1 MKFDE
6 LKIILK
12 RLYKEYVKKHLK
24 RIFIALILS
33 IIVAGST
40 SGIAWLLDPAVKKI
54 FIEQNKVFAWSIP
67 LLIVI
72 AFSSK
77 GLSLYLARVNI
88 IRVGEEVAGEL
99 QKKIANNIL
108 TSDIQTLD
116 NRHSGKYISNVMFDT
131 HYVQN
136 LVSSGVLNLMKDSF
150 SVIALV
156 SLMFYQNWKLA
167 LFALLMMPLAAG
179 LAKSLGKRIGK
190 ATSKAGISSGDL
202 ASFLTE
208 IFKGS
213 KMIRIYQK
221 EDEEN
226 KKASDKINDLVE
238 KNIKIGSVLI
248 RATPI
253 METLTGFMIAG
264 FIIFSGRL
272 IAAGE
277 LGVNNFF
284 SFLAAMMLAYQPI
297 RSLATINMAAY
308 QGAAAFK
315 RISSI
320 IDRDIKVKEVPG
332 APKLFL
338 KNSDIRFNKVEFKY
352 DSTDEKAIKE
362 ISLNI
367 KGNTMTAFVGHSGAG
382 KSTIIN
388 LLPRFYDPQKGSIEI
403 DNQNIQLVSLNSL
416 RKNLSLVSQDV
427 ILFDDTVK
435 NNISYARPGATDK
448 EIVEACKFAASDDF
462 IKKLPQGYDTMIG
475 ENGVRLSGGQKQRIS
490 IARAILKKSPIILLD
505 EATSSLDAESE
516 EIVQNALNNLTRNK
530 TTLVIAHRLSTIH
543 KANQIFVMSH
553 GKIVNSGNHNFLI
566 NNCEEYKSLY
576 QKQFYYLKVIF
587 RL

>member
-12 RLYKEYVKKHLK
+12 RLYREYVRKHINKIL
-24 RIFIALILS
+24 IALILS
-33 IIVAGST
+33 LIVAAST

-67 LLIVI
+67 LLIII

-77 GLSLYLARVNI
+77 GLSLYFARINI
-88 IRVGEEVAGEL
+88 IRVGEEVAGAL
-99 QKKIANNIL
+99 QKKVANNIL

-116 NRHSGKYISNVMFDT
+116 NRHSGKYISNVMYDT
-131 HYVQN
+131 HHVQN
-136 LVSSGVLNLMKDSF
+136 LVSTGVLNLMKDTF

-167 LFALLMMPLAAG
+167 LFAILMMPLAGG

-190 ATSKAGISSGDL
+190 ATSKAGISSGNL

-221 EDEEN
+221 EEEEN
-226 KKASDKINDLVE
+226 KKASRVIDDLVE
-238 KNIKIGSVLI
+238 KNIKIGSVMI

-253 METLTGFMIAG
+253 MEALTGFMIAG
-264 FIIFSGRL
+264 FIVFSGKL
-272 IAAGE
+272 ISSGE

-315 RISSI
+315 RISDI
-320 IDRDIKVKEVPG
+320 IDKDIKIKELPH
-332 APKLFL
+332 APKLIL
-338 KNSDIRFNKVEFKY
+338 KNSDIKFNKVEFKY
-352 DSTDEKAIKE
+352 ETTEEQAVKE
-362 ISLNI
+362 ITFNI
-367 KGNTMTAFVGHSGAG
+367 KGNTMAAFVGHSGAG

-388 LLPRFYDPQKGSIEI
+388 LLPRFYDPQEGSIEI
-403 DNQNIQLVSLNSL
+403 DNQNIKNISLSSL
-416 RKNLSLVSQDV
+416 RENLSLVSQDV
-427 ILFDDTVK
+427 ILFDDTIK
-435 NNISYARPGATDK
+435 NNISYAKPNASDE
-448 EIVEACKFAASDDF
+448 EIIQACKYAASDEF
-462 IKKLPQGYDTMIG
+462 IKKLPIGYDTMIG

-490 IARAILKKSPIILLD
+490 IARAILKESPIILLD

-516 EIVQNALNNLTRNK
+516 EIVQNAIHNLTKNK

-543 KANQIFVMSH
+543 NADKIFVMKN
-553 GKIVNSGNHNFLI
+553 GRVINSGNHKFLI
-566 NNCEEYKSLY
+566 DNCEEYKSLY
-576 QKQFYYLKVIF
+576 KKQLK
-587 RL
+587 

>member
-1 MKFDE
+1 MKFE
-6 LKIILK
+6 EVKLILK
-12 RLYKEYVKKHLK
+12 RLFREHVKKHMR
-24 RIFIALILS
+24 RILIALILS

-40 SGIAWLLDPAVKKI
+40 AGIAWLLDPAVKKI
-54 FIEQNKVFAWSIP
+54 FIEKNEVFAWTIP
-67 LLIVI
+67 ILIVL

-77 GLSLYLARVNI
+77 GLSLYLARINI

-99 QKKIANNIL
+99 QKKIAKNIL
-108 TSDIQTLD
+108 ISDIQTLD
-116 NRHSGKYISNVMFDT
+116 NRHSGRYISNVMYDSN
-131 HYVQN
+131 QIRN
-136 LVSSGVLNLMKDSF
+136 LVSTGVLNLMKDTF

-167 LFALLMMPLAAG
+167 LFAIIMMPLAGG

-190 ATSKAGISSGDL
+190 ATSKAGKSSGNL
-202 ASFLTE
+202 ATFLSE

-226 KKASDKINDLVE
+226 KKANFVIDDLVE
-238 KNIKIGSVLI
+238 KNIKIGSVII

-253 METLTGFMIAG
+253 MEALTGFMIAG
-264 FIIFSGRL
+264 FIIFSGKL
-272 IAAGE
+272 ISSGE

-297 RSLATINMAAY
+297 RSLATLNMAAY

-320 IDRDIKVKEVPG
+320 IDREIKIKEIPSLPKLILKKSDIKFDQVG
-332 APKLFL
+332 
-338 KNSDIRFNKVEFKY
+338 FKY
-352 DSTDEKAIKE
+352 ETTNERAIKE
-362 ISLNI
+362 ISFHI
-367 KGNTMTAFVGHSGAG
+367 EGNSMAAFVGHSGAG

-388 LLPRFYDPQKGSIEI
+388 LLPRFYDPQEGSIQI
-403 DNQNIQLVSLNSL
+403 DNQNIKEVSLSSL

-427 ILFDDTVK
+427 ILFDDSVK
-435 NNISYARPGATDK
+435 NNILYAKPGASDE
-448 EIVEACKFAASDDF
+448 EITKACKFAASDEF
-462 IKKLPQGYDTMIG
+462 IKKLPNGYDTMIG

-490 IARAILKKSPIILLD
+490 IARAILKESPIILLD
-505 EATSSLDAESE
+505 EATSSLDADSE
-516 EIVQNALNNLTRNK
+516 EIVQNAIKNLTNNK

-543 KANQIFVMSH
+543 NADKIFVLKE
-553 GKIVNSGNHNFLI
+553 GKIINSGNHSFLI
-566 NNCEEYKSLY
+566 ENCEEYKSLY
-576 QKQFYYLKVIF
+576 KKQLK
-587 RL
+587 